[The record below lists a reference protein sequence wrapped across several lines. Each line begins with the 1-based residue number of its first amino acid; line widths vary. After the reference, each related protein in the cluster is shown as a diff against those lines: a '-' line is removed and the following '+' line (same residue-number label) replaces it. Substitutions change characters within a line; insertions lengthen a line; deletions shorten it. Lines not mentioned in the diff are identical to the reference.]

1 MRLNAMRVCALF
13 VGVAGSALSST
24 AFGDVIISGR
34 YDSLGGSFNMGTQM
48 FTAAAVDSATLQ
60 TSGAVSRLVA
70 PMATANFQEG
80 FVSGVDPANFAI
92 NVTAIPTINPNRR
105 TGTGTFSSMDVDGD
119 EITGTVTGT
128 WINGG
133 PGFIFFN
140 GTLSNVLIIPAG
152 IGAGNSSFDG
162 TATGSWAFN
171 LGTPA
176 PYEGAIVQLVFGA
189 PSFFTQGFSD
199 RATGV
204 TFQLVPAPGAL
215 ALMGLGAVA
224 AFRRRR

>member
-1 MRLNAMRVCALF
+1 MRSNSLRIGAI
-13 VGVAGSALSST
+13 VGVAGATLATTAL
-24 AFGDVIISGR
+24 GDVIISGR
-34 YDSLGGSFNMGTQM
+34 YDSLAGSYVSNTQL
-48 FTAAAVDSATLQ
+48 FTAAAVDTATLR
-60 TSGAVSRLVA
+60 TSGAVSRLIA
-70 PMATANFQEG
+70 PVSTANFQEG
-80 FVSGVDPANFAI
+80 FVSGADAANFAI

-105 TGTGTFSSMDVDGD
+105 TGTGTFSAMDVNGD
-119 EITGTVTGT
+119 EIFGQVAGT

-140 GTLSNVLIIPAG
+140 GTLSNVVINPAG
-152 IGAGNSSFDG
+152 GGAVNTTFDG
-162 TATGSWAFN
+162 SLAGSWSFA
-171 LGTPA
+171 LGAPT

-189 PSFFTQGFSD
+189 PSFFTADFSD

-215 ALMGLGAVA
+215 VLAGLGALA